1 MRILSV
7 LVGAVFVAWIAH
19 GLHTNPRWTWAP
31 GEGELPRDVVA
42 MYMDMAYKQG
52 DVAQAT
58 KTFFSPKAKDDVAAG
73 QTLPG
78 QKPFEPKIVQVVA
91 EGFNVVVQYRA
102 PLDGGEGEYVEIFK
116 IHNGRIAAR
125 ERIVRGAAGQLA
137 ASPAASR

>member
-19 GLHTNPRWTWAP
+19 GLHNNPRWTWAP

-52 DVAQAT
+52 DAALAA
-58 KTFFSPKAKDDVAAG
+58 KTFFSPATKDDVA
-73 QTLPG
+73 PG
-78 QKPFEPKIVQVVA
+78 PQPFEPKIIQVVA
-91 EGFNVVVQYRA
+91 EGFNVVVRYRA
-102 PLDGGEGEYVEIFK
+102 PSEGGEAEYVEIFK

-125 ERIVRGAAGQLA
+125 ERIVRGAAAQLA
-137 ASPAASR
+137 ASPAAAR